1 MTFMFKILNMHENI
15 ILLQSHFFMN
25 GKENPIHRIF
35 SSKYSKKH
43 HQLNIT
49 SNISFHKIVLNM
61 CICLFFQ
68 FYAHCYYYL
77 QNIIWQLMTSWLIK
91 DASHTCCFVYSF
103 LFIFW
108 NLELSNVL
116 NVLFITP
123 IEDLSC
129 FFLHIHL
136 NKFCWLLHMLSFSLL
151 KSTLNKKLL

>member
-15 ILLQSHFFMN
+15 ILRPSH
-25 GKENPIHRIF
+25 IF
-35 SSKYSKKH
+35 YEWKKKIQYTTYFPLSIQRKH

-77 QNIIWQLMTSWLIK
+77 QSIIWQQMTSWLIK
-91 DASHTCCFVYSF
+91 VASHACCFVYSF
-103 LFIFW
+103 PFVFW

-116 NVLFITP
+116 NVLFITSM
-123 IEDLSC
+123 EDLSC

-136 NKFCWLLHMLSFSLL
+136 NKFC
-151 KSTLNKKLL
+151 